1 MQNKIEDLFL
11 GKILQNV
18 VYLTSISHADK
29 ARAVMFDVKVL
40 IQEGVSNIDTSTPCT
55 ISVLEVTTCR
65 TISYRKNKKY
75 NDHSLLNSKENGSS
89 LKWIFGNSK
98 FPQKTYLKFPQ

>member
-40 IQEGVSNIDTSTPCT
+40 IQEGVSNIDTSSSCT
-55 ISVLEVTTCR
+55 ISVLKVTTYKTKNTM
-65 TISYRKNKKY
+65 TIHCWTVKKMAP
-75 NDHSLLNSKENGSS
+75 H
-89 LKWIFGNSK
+89 
-98 FPQKTYLKFPQ
+98 